1 MHHLS
6 QHQTEVTMA
15 YALANTLVRRRMS
28 PQPNGRDALEPMRGV
43 ILWTL
48 IATLLFWVPLGA
60 ALVH

>member
-1 MHHLS
+1 LRPPPH
-6 QHQTEVTMA
+6 
-15 YALANTLVRRRMS
+15 
-28 PQPNGRDALEPMRGV
+28 GRDALEPMRGV